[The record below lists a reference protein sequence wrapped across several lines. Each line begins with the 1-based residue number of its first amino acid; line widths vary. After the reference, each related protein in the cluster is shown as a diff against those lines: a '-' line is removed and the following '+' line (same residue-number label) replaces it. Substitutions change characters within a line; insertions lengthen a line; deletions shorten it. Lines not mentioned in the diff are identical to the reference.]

1 MKVGMRKPSI
11 KKSFKARTTS
21 QYKRAIKRSI
31 NPFYGKRGMG
41 FIRNPRKSIYNKI
54 YHKTT
59 FGLKDL
65 IYLPKKSS
73 NKNSVKNNSDENDYG
88 LNWKELVTNEEKEYL
103 KLYKDSI
110 MKMSD
115 EFFNGYKIS
124 LDKISH
130 VEIENK
136 IIYIYDLEGN
146 LFFHGNLTEKNQ
158 KNCYKLYKKVNKKNL
173 YPYKSYYE
181 VTNNL
186 PEGKSKRP
194 LKIFK
199 FVNLPLSILLILLS
213 QIINSPSFSTISIIF
228 LAINIYCIRVHTSSL
243 K

>member
-1 MKVGMRKPSI
+1 
-11 KKSFKARTTS
+11 
-21 QYKRAIKRSI
+21 
-31 NPFYGKRGMG
+31 
-41 FIRNPRKSIYNKI
+41 
-54 YHKTT
+54 
-59 FGLKDL
+59 
-65 IYLPKKSS
+65 
-73 NKNSVKNNSDENDYG
+73 
-88 LNWKELVTNEEKEYL
+88 
-103 KLYKDSI
+103 

-130 VEIENK
+130 VEIDNK
-136 IIYIYDLEGN
+136 VIYIYDFDGN
-146 LFFHGNLTEKNQ
+146 LFFHGNLTELNQ

-181 VTNNL
+181 VANNL

-199 FVNLPLSILLILLS
+199 FVNLPLSIILILLS
-213 QIINSPSFSTISIIF
+213 QIVNSPFFSTISLIF
-228 LAINIYCIRVHTSSL
+228 LAINIYGIRIHTSSL